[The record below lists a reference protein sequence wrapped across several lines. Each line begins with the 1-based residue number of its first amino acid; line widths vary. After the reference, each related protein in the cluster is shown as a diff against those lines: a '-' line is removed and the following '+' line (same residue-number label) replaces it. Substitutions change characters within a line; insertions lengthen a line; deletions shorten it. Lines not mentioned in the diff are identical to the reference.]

1 LRLVLDAQSG
11 GASGVVLV
19 PEAETAR
26 PALADE
32 RRRIP
37 VLDSVP
43 PDSAEVRVPASYLVH
58 RQLFKKLFEQGAMP
72 RDLAREPFEID
83 VPWGFSSFDVSDGQT
98 ARAAERALFRSL
110 RKPEDGWTSRALN
123 RPISLSLSRLLVKT
137 PLTPNQVSLGILAV
151 GIV

>member
-1 LRLVLDAQSG
+1 DFCFFRGRTSPTSKGPMPRWVLVLDSPSGDPTRRVGGLPLALRLVLDAQSG

-83 VPWGFSSFDVSDGQT
+83 VPWGFSSFDVSDAET

-110 RKPEDGWTSRALN
+110 R
-123 RPISLSLSRLLVKT
+123 
-137 PLTPNQVSLGILAV
+137 
-151 GIV
+151 